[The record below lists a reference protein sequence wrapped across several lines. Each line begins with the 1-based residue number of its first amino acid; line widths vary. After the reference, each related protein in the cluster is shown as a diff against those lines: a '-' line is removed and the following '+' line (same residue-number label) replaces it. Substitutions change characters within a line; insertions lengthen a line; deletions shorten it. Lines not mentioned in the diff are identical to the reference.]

1 QSTQPSGSASTL
13 SENTQVNVVVRSD
26 KEPVIFRGDNTD
38 KYSVKEWVEL
48 MKAYIKKQK
57 FDVSSQVEAVMGR
70 LMGKARDVVR
80 VGLRS
85 DPSLQSSF
93 LMALFGKRRDT

>member
-1 QSTQPSGSASTL
+1 
-13 SENTQVNVVVRSD
+13 
-26 KEPVIFRGDNTD
+26 
-38 KYSVKEWVEL
+38 

-85 DPSLQSSF
+85 DPSLQSSCTPEVMYGMLTQYF
-93 LMALFGKRRDT
+93 SNTSSSMPLQDFYSTLPNQRENPVDYWLRLNKTADVAEDT